1 MSKSN
6 LALGLIA
13 AIISVSS
20 VHAIADEALEQSS
33 TSNSTFNYVVEE
45 NKAQQDVFLEHV
57 TSVVGEP
64 VYQNEQTG
72 VTVYSAPEPAP
83 ITVNY

>member
-1 MSKSN
+1 MNKSK
-6 LALGLIA
+6 LTLGFIA

-33 TSNSTFNYVVEE
+33 TSNSNVNYAVGE

-57 TSVVGEP
+57 NSVVGDP
-64 VYQNEQTG
+64 VYQNEQAG